1 MMWIL
6 IIVAS
11 LVGLVAVMA
20 GIGLLLPRDHVA
32 ARRAAFARP
41 ADDVWR
47 AIADIDAYPRWRRGV
62 TAIER
67 LSPTEFCERSS
78 HGAIRFEVV
87 EDRPPEVRI
96 TRIADPTLPFGGR
109 WIFELAPSDV
119 PGGGPA
125 GGSTT
130 LTITEDG
137 SVTNPIFRLLSR
149 TVFSTGSTLEKF
161 LVDLGAHLGAPV
173 EVQSAPP
180 SVRARPAA

>member
-1 MMWIL
+1 MMWIV
-6 IIVAS
+6 IIIAS

-20 GIGLLLPRDHVA
+20 GIGLVLPRDHVA
-32 ARRAAFARP
+32 ARRAVFARP

-47 AIADIDAYPRWRRGV
+47 AIVDLDGYPRWRRGV

-78 HGAIRFEVV
+78 QGAIRFEIV
-87 EDRPPEVRI
+87 EDRPREVRI
-96 TRIADPTLPFGGR
+96 TRIADPKLPVGGR
-109 WIFELAPSDV
+109 WIFELAA
-119 PGGGPA
+119 PGAPPGMPP

-137 SVTNPIFRLLSR
+137 FVTNPIFRFLSR
-149 TVFSTGSTLEKF
+149 TVFSTASTLDRF
-161 LVDLGAHLGAPV
+161 LVDLGAHLGVPV

-180 SVRARPAA
+180 SVRARSAA